1 MNDFGGIQV
10 LCFQSE
16 ADGNEIVME
25 TSIVSR
31 NQLGASKHKELK
43 LYDCNV
49 SHPYSLTTTDLNTWQ
64 LSNVCLV
71 C

>member
-10 LCFQSE
+10 FCFQSE
-16 ADGNEIVME
+16 AGGNEIVME
-25 TSIVSR
+25 TPIVSR
-31 NQLGASKHKELK
+31 NQLGAYKHKELK
-43 LYDCNV
+43 LYDCNF
-49 SHPYSLTTTDLNTWQ
+49 SHPYGLTTTDLKTWQ